1 MSYAVT
7 VTPYRVAFVEVDDPA
22 WETIDYLIDSL
33 FFIDVLL
40 NFFTVYKDN
49 NENLVINH
57 KKIALNYLTSWFF
70 VDIFSCIPFQLILD
84 EGLNYNALMRMGRLP
99 RLYRIVKLSK

>member
-7 VTPYRVAFVEVDDPA
+7 VTPYRVAFVEIDDPVWQA
-22 WETIDYLIDSL
+22 VDYLIDFL
-33 FFIDVLL
+33 FFIDVLC
-40 NFFTVYKDN
+40 NFFTAYRDN

-57 KKIALNYLTSWFF
+57 KKIAVNYLTSWFLI
-70 VDIFSCIPFQLILD
+70 DLFSCMPFQVILD
-84 EGLNYNALMRMGRLP
+84 VGLNYNSLVRMGRLP